1 MTAAGMQLT
10 ADFHSGKDTG
20 RMIGW
25 KIILLANSGGME
37 GKLVSFGCSLQELSL
52 IKAMKLSY
60 TMLKPGQ
67 VTAELQQK
75 LNKMVAMSTRKNYEF
90 EGRTS
95 FSGNISIKQKPVSRN
110 PEEIIHCNPLAC
122 AIKEIRLS

>member
-1 MTAAGMQLT
+1 M

-37 GKLVSFGCSLQELSL
+37 GKLVLFGCSLQELSL
-52 IKAMKLSY
+52 IKAVKLSY

-95 FSGNISIKQKPVSRN
+95 FSGNIFNQAKTRKP
-110 PEEIIHCNPLAC
+110 
-122 AIKEIRLS
+122 